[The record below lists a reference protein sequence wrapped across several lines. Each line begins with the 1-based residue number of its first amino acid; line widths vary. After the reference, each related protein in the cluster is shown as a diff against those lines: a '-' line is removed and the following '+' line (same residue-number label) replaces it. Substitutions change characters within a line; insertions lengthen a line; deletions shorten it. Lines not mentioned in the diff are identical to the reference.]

1 MFSGF
6 AVYVG
11 ERIVLMLRDSPK
23 QPKDNGVWLVFSET
37 ANLAD
42 PGIRRDFPSLRLID
56 LLGGKLLTGGS
67 SLPRARPSSRK
78 PCTPASFS
86 SNTTCGSDASH
97 SLARHAQP
105 NSVASDYPRRTWR
118 IARVISACR
127 ESLLLDTA
135 PPRHFSDACEIWQPG
150 IIGSDFQIS
159 FFAALVS
166 TVEATVERAGD
177 EAERF
182 VRQCLA
188 NPIDSVET
196 GCFRQSHA
204 QL

>member
-1 MFSGF
+1 M
-6 AVYVG
+6 Y
-11 ERIVLMLRDSPK
+11 ERIRSTWTKRSGLDEEVAKVL
-23 QPKDNGVWLVFSET
+23 F
-37 ANLAD
+37 A
-42 PGIRRDFPSLRLID
+42 
-56 LLGGKLLTGGS
+56 
-67 SLPRARPSSRK
+67 RAE
-78 PCTPASFS
+78 
-86 SNTTCGSDASH
+86 DH
-97 SLARHAQP
+97 
-105 NSVASDYPRRTWR
+105 
-118 IARVISACR
+118 
-127 ESLLLDTA
+127 LLLDTT